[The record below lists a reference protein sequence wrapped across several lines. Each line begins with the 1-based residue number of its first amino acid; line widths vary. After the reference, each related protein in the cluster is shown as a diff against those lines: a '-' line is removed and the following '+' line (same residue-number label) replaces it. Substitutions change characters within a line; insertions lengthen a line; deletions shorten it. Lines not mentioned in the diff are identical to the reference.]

1 MVIFHDYVRLPEGRS
16 TIQPAKN
23 GTWNVFW
30 RVSKIDH
37 DLRQGFSQQ
46 KMVVSK
52 HLEWF

>member
-1 MVIFHDYVRLPEGRS
+1 MIMLDYQRVDLLYNQLKMEH
-16 TIQPAKN
+16 
-23 GTWNVFW
+23 GTFFW